1 MTAPIFVLIWFW
13 HASGLAF
20 LLSLNFLL
28 TRDYCILT
36 RVEIFHIIAFFFQLA
51 TPSWNFNP
59 GLKSH
64 YNQPVKLIYP
74 RNFVALRKHWLLM
87 WPAGWCKT
95 NKASVKSHFYGS
107 VDDIIQI
114 VVGANSPC
122 TTPFPPPQ
130 NTQLSRSLGN
140 ISLKVLRDEFWK
152 VLGNSWWIEGTNG
165 DRNSLGIL
173 SSINQE

>member
-1 MTAPIFVLIWFW
+1 MKNYKFQVFDDCPHLCFW

-122 TTPFPPPQ
+122 TTPFPPSEHP
-130 NTQLSRSLGN
+130 TFPFSWKYIVKSTPRW
-140 ISLKVLRDEFWK
+140 ILKSAWEFLMNRRDKW
-152 VLGNSWWIEGTNG
+152 
-165 DRNSLGIL
+165 R
-173 SSINQE
+173 